1 MRCTARLGH
10 DARLESDEIEV
21 VFIFLPFVL
30 VVASTVRS
38 SAVDIPL
45 GVMSNNMNHS
55 HGGKGPQIIPID
67 IEELEM
73 EEEEEVDSLM
83 RETVGDGL
91 VTMIPKSRGKRFGDI
106 LTRRINGKR
115 SSDLESTTTAARIM
129 GLLRTNIGN
138 ASTVRAFALVAA
150 LGFITF
156 LLANF
161 WERDV
166 EGIHME
172 HSDEKSHHGP
182 SLGGSQNTGHYD
194 AGSLSS
200 DPPQHDDSI
209 DLLDDDA
216 FVKKFVYTKAKYDD
230 DAILDTLILPKSNI
244 GSSVISRSNANTKN
258 RPGHYLHDPLKS
270 PYASPLYKVNGQ
282 NVTRQMLLQRDFEL
296 RMNHTIA
303 VYGKWVTP
311 QLPDG
316 TATHLEGTILQTPH
330 KDYPSFP
337 PKAWQ
342 ANKEYLTAFLQ
353 QARDLVGR
361 VKEGI
366 YEEYGF
372 GVLSSSNVTS
382 SNQERE
388 NRIAA
393 RLQEFRVI
401 VDDNVVL
408 TEDDTAVDGVKE
420 TRLPGVAYLNQAAW
434 DGLVRKL
441 LHGMMTNDD
450 FYVVS
455 AGQLETYVANNFF
468 QSAVMQFN
476 YIMEPVFDKLGMR
489 LFSRNMGMD
498 ASTTISALGGADI
511 YGEADIFLYLGEPED
526 EGMMD
531 FLHRQSILSGARV
544 PILLS
549 PMIGALRDVT
559 DNAAWVGNL
568 QPGASFC
575 QETLVNPT
583 TGKLMVPV
591 VQACRYVACAEVI
604 ADRCDKHNSVCW
616 IDRVNQNQEMAT
628 QDADVGRTGEKFP
641 NYNKQRLE
649 GRKLAMMVLEA
660 LDEAISIWSGAVK
673 RGQLPLSNDA
683 WHVGKV
689 YDAVRER
696 VREAKHTQCEELM
709 RRIDRRICHIEMH
722 VRVILTTTGS

>member
-1 MRCTARLGH
+1 
-10 DARLESDEIEV
+10 
-21 VFIFLPFVL
+21 
-30 VVASTVRS
+30 
-38 SAVDIPL
+38 
-45 GVMSNNMNHS
+45 
-55 HGGKGPQIIPID
+55 
-67 IEELEM
+67 M

-91 VTMIPKSRGKRFGDI
+91 VMIPKSRGKRFGDI

-115 SSDLESTTTAARIM
+115 SIDSESTTAAARIM

-150 LGFITF
+150 LGLITF

-166 EGIHME
+166 ESIHVE
-172 HSDEKSHHGP
+172 HSYEKSHHGP
-182 SLGGSQNTGHYD
+182 SLGGTQNSGHYD
-194 AGSLSS
+194 TATAGSSS
-200 DPPQHDDSI
+200 ASEKPQHDDSI
-209 DLLDDDA
+209 ELLDDDA
-216 FVKKFVYTKAKYDD
+216 YVKKFVYTKAKYND

-270 PYASPLYKVNGQ
+270 PYASPLYKVNAL
-282 NVTRQMLLQRDFEL
+282 NETRQKLLQRDFEL
-296 RMNHTIA
+296 RMNHTIV

-316 TATHLEGTILQTPH
+316 ITTHLEGKILQTPH

-337 PKAWQ
+337 TNAWQ

-353 QARDLVGR
+353 QANDLVKR

-366 YEEYGF
+366 YEEYGY
-372 GVLSSSNVTS
+372 GILSSNATS

-388 NRIAA
+388 NRITR
-393 RLQEFRVI
+393 RLLEFRVI

-408 TEDDTAVDGVKE
+408 TEHDMAVDKVKE
-420 TRLPGVAYLNQAAW
+420 SRLPGVAYLNQAAW

-455 AGQLETYVANNFF
+455 AGQLETYVGNNFF

-489 LFSRNMGMD
+489 LISRNMGMD

-549 PMIGALRDVT
+549 PMIGTLRNVT
-559 DNAAWVGNL
+559 SNSAWVGNL

-575 QETLVNPT
+575 QQTLVNPT
-583 TGKLMVPV
+583 TGKLMVPT
-591 VQACRYVACAEVI
+591 VQACRYVACADGIE
-604 ADRCDKHNSVCW
+604 DRCDKHNSVCW
-616 IDRVNQNQEMAT
+616 IDRTNQNQEMAA
-628 QDADVGRTGEKFP
+628 QDADVGRIGERFP
-641 NYNKQRLE
+641 NYNVQRLE

-660 LDEAISIWSGAVK
+660 LDEAISSWSTAVK

-696 VREAKHTQCEELM
+696 VREAKHTQCEEFM
-709 RRIDRRICHIEMH
+709 RRIDPRICHIEMH
-722 VRVILTTTGS
+722 VRVFLTTTGS